1 MVTPRPPGRRRRPLP
16 RGWQNGAMLR
26 IGTIVV
32 NVSDRGRSAEFWSK
46 ALGYELRGGGITAD
60 ESAVLVCTAGSGTS
74 IALDQDDQM
83 HLDLQVDNQA
93 ELDAE
98 VERLIILGA
107 RRVDWM
113 YPDGAA
119 FVVLSDTEGNVF
131 CVVNAGANVI

>member
-1 MVTPRPPGRRRRPLP
+1 
-16 RGWQNGAMLR
+16 MLR

-32 NVSDRGRSAEFWSK
+32 NVSDRGRAAEFWSK

-60 ESAVLVCTAGSGTS
+60 ESAVLVSTAGSGTS

-98 VERLIILGA
+98 VERLISLGA
-107 RRVDWM
+107 RRVDWT
-113 YPDGAA
+113 YPDGAT

-131 CVVNAGANVI
+131 CVVNAGGR